1 MFDSCQWLNEP
12 KIWSTDG
19 SELSV
24 TTDENTDFWRGTYYG
39 FCRHSGHFFGAK
51 IIGDFTAQIR
61 VKGDFKELYDQA
73 GLMVLIDDQ
82 RWIKTGVEVNDEA
95 VVSSSVLTNGLSDW
109 AVSSA
114 LTRGNEFWLRIT
126 VAHGSV
132 RVQISED
139 NIVWPLV
146 RLAAFPVAEH
156 YLVGPMCCTPE
167 REGLRLSFSEF
178 SVGPAL
184 KKELHDLS

>member
-12 KIWSTDG
+12 KSWSTDG
-19 SELSV
+19 QMLSV
-24 TTDENTDFWRGTYYG
+24 KTDANTDFWQGTYYG
-39 FCRHSGHFFGAK
+39 FFRHSGHFFGAK

-73 GLMVLIDDQ
+73 GLMVLIDDK
-82 RWIKTGVEVNDEA
+82 RWIKAGVEVNDES

-114 LTRGNEFWLRIT
+114 LKNGNEFWLRIT
-126 VAHGSV
+126 VAQGSV

-139 NIVWPLV
+139 CIVWPLI
-146 RLAAFPVAEH
+146 RLAPFPVAEQ
-156 YLVGPMCCTPE
+156 YLIGPMCCTPE
-167 REGLRLSFSEF
+167 RSGLRVSFTDF
-178 SVGPAL
+178 TVGPPFN
-184 KKELHDLS
+184 KGLHDLS

>member
-12 KIWSTDG
+12 KNWSTDG
-19 SELSV
+19 HVLSV
-24 TTDENTDFWRGTYYG
+24 TTDANTDFWRGTHYG
-39 FCRHSGHFFGAK
+39 FFRHSGHFLGAS
-51 IIGDFTAQIR
+51 ITGEFTAQTL
-61 VKGDFKELYDQA
+61 VKGDFNELYDQA
-73 GLMVLIDDQ
+73 GLMVLIDDK
-82 RWIKTGVEVNDEA
+82 RWIKAGVEVNDEA

-109 AVSSA
+109 AVGSA

-126 VAHGSV
+126 VTQGSI

-139 NIVWPLV
+139 GIVWPLV

-156 YLVGPMCCTPE
+156 YLVGPMCCSPK
-167 REGLRLSFSEF
+167 RSGLCLNFSEF
-178 SVGPAL
+178 TIGPAL